1 MTDTRSALDAALAA
15 HSAAIRE
22 KDGLDASPVL
32 AWVAIAV
39 TDSQGDEEAEFA
51 VLAPDGQR
59 GFVTRGILIDA
70 LDAVRIQPGE

>member
-1 MTDTRSALDAALAA
+1 MTNTLSALDAALAA
-15 HSAAIRE
+15 HSAALRE
-22 KDGLDASPVL
+22 KDGLDASPIL

-51 VLAPDGQR
+51 VLTPDGQR

>member
-1 MTDTRSALDAALAA
+1 MPDTRSALDAALAA

-22 KDGLDASPVL
+22 RDGLDASPVL
-32 AWVAIAV
+32 AWVAITV

-51 VLAPDGQR
+51 VLTPDGRR